1 MSSCRPFLGWLSP
14 NPNNSNN
21 ASNVNS
27 DGNANNNNNVNNDN
41 GVRPRLVSK
50 RMLRHLGQAQVSLR
64 DEKTDP
70 RGQKR
75 EGSAL
80 PGRESDEPAVGRK

>member
-1 MSSCRPFLGWLSP
+1 MSSRRAFFESLSP

-27 DGNANNNNNVNNDN
+27 DGNVNNNNNVNNDH

-50 RMLRHLGQAQVSLR
+50 KMFRHLGQA
-64 DEKTDP
+64 
-70 RGQKR
+70 
-75 EGSAL
+75 
-80 PGRESDEPAVGRK
+80 